1 MSDFTWSMRGAREAA
16 HARPVLWLIVAA
28 LFVFL
33 VWSVFAGLDEVAVGE
48 GKVTPASK
56 GQIIQSLEGGI
67 LSELVVREGDVVD
80 AGQTLATL

>member
-1 MSDFTWSMRGAREAA
+1 MSDFTWSTRGAREAA

-67 LSELVVREGDVVD
+67 LSELAVREGDVVD
-80 AGQTLATL
+80 AG